1 MTTRNVAV
9 RLAAEG
15 GQQVRA
21 ELIQVGDAGEQMG
34 VRLSRGSAIGKAGL
48 QNIGFQVQDF
58 AVQVGAGTSAT
69 QALAQQLPQLLS
81 GFGPIGV
88 AVGTLAAVG
97 LPLLTYALSDTG
109 EKAKEVKEHI
119 DALVRATVDFQ
130 TTANALRLGVDEV
143 EVETVVA
150 LNKAL
155 KERARLEEQIRAAN
169 AANLAA
175 GQLPGEGLADL
186 QREYALVSETVRELS
201 AKVEAYRAARDEAG
215 KLAAENDRSKVSV
228 EQMNEKLAGAYALY
242 ANLLTQAGDLANEN
256 ERAAKAAAA
265 LAAYDKFAGFYGSG
279 PDAARSTVQF
289 GGGQF
294 APPVTGAGLPKPPV
308 RPSGGG
314 GVSAQNAALRE
325 ATQIYEQTRTAA
337 EKYSAEVEKLNAL
350 QAQFPTIIDS
360 ETYRRALDDLK
371 GGLSSAKDY
380 AEALEGSFESAFV
393 SFVTGASSAKE
404 AAAQLLG
411 QLAELF
417 AQSAFQSLIGG
428 SGFFGAV
435 GGFLAGGRA
444 GGGPVEAGRSYMVG
458 ESGPERVFMTGN
470 GYVVPNNALR
480 GGGSGGGVTIIQNID
495 ARGAV
500 EGTADLIDRKLRA
513 AMPDLQRQ
521 AVAATLKAKGR
532 GFQ

>member
-1 MTTRNVAV
+1 MAV
-9 RLAAEG
+9 KDVKARISAEG
-15 GQQVRA
+15 GAQVKA
-21 ELIQVGDAGEQMG
+21 ELIEIGAAGELMG
-34 VRLSRGSAIGKAGL
+34 ARITRGSAIGRAGL

-81 GFGPIGV
+81 GFGPIGI

-97 LPLLTYALSDTG
+97 LPLLTYALSDAG
-109 EKAKEVKEHI
+109 EEAAKAREEI
-119 DALVRATVDFQ
+119 DKLVQATRDFQ
-130 TTANALRLGVDEV
+130 TTSSAIRLGVDEI
-143 EVETVVA
+143 EVETVEA
-150 LNKAL
+150 LNEAL
-155 KERARLEEQIRAAN
+155 KERAELERQLRA
-169 AANLAA
+169 
-175 GQLPGEGLADL
+175 GPTGELQADL
-186 QREYALVSETVRELS
+186 KAEYSINTETVRVLTEKLN
-201 AKVEAYRAARDEAG
+201 AYRAARDEAALLTEANG
-215 KLAAENDRSKVSV
+215 QAALSV
-228 EQMNEKLAGAYALY
+228 EQMNDALAAAYGLY

-337 EKYSAEVEKLNAL
+337 EKYSAELEKLNAL

-360 ETYRRALDDLK
+360 ETYRRALEDLK

-411 QLAELF
+411 QLAQLF
-417 AQSAFQSLIGG
+417 AQSAFQSLLGG

-458 ESGPERVFMTGN
+458 ESGPERVYMTGN

-480 GGGSGGGVTIIQNID
+480 GGGAGGVTVNFSID

-500 EGTADLIDRKLRA
+500 EGVGAEVRREVAGLLPEI
-513 AMPDLQRQ
+513 QRQ
-521 AVAATLKAKGR
+521 AVAATLQSAKR
-532 GFQ
+532 GYS